1 MKQIKQFNRL
11 ILVLAAALTLS
22 LAGTAAAEHGS
33 SSGSDDNSGSGG
45 TTTVQATETE
55 NETTVATVSN
65 TGELHKKGADEL
77 NTLRTQHKEQSAD
90 HRKNVCEAHKQGLET
105 KFTNIVNNSQKI
117 QDRITSVF
125 DKAVTYKTD
134 NNLSPANFDDLVA
147 KANAAKQDSAD
158 SIVNLKT
165 LTPSLDCN
173 NVSVASDV
181 ATFKAAAKET
191 RDNLK
196 AYRTAVKAVV
206 KSLLDTKKAS
216 DTTEGSQQ

>member
-1 MKQIKQFNRL
+1 MIMKQIKQFNRL
-11 ILVLAAALTLS
+11 ILALAAALTLS

-33 SSGSDDNSGSGG
+33 GSGSTNSGQS
-45 TTTVQATETE
+45 AE
-55 NETTVATVSN
+55 NETEITVATVSN

-77 NTLRTQHKEQSAD
+77 NTLRAQHKEQSAD

-125 DKAVTYKTD
+125 DKAVAYKTD
-134 NNLSPANFDDLVA
+134 NNLSPTNFDDLVA
-147 KANAAKQDSAD
+147 KAQAAKQDSAD
-158 SIVNLKT
+158 SIANLKAV
-165 LTPSLDCN
+165 TPSLDCN

-196 AYRTAVKAVV
+196 AYRSAVKAVV
-206 KSLLDTKKAS
+206 KSILDTKKTS

>member
-1 MKQIKQFNRL
+1 MIMKQIRQFNRL
-11 ILVLAAALTLS
+11 ILALAAALTLS

-33 SSGSDDNSGSGG
+33 GSSSTNSGQS
-45 TTTVQATETE
+45 AE
-55 NETTVATVSN
+55 NETEITVATVSN

-77 NTLRTQHKEQSAD
+77 NTLRAQHKEQSAD

-125 DKAVTYKTD
+125 DKAVAYKTD
-134 NNLSPANFDDLVA
+134 NNLSPTNFDDLVA
-147 KANAAKQDSAD
+147 KAQAAKQDSAD
-158 SIVNLKT
+158 SIANLKAV
-165 LTPSLDCN
+165 TPSLDCN

-196 AYRTAVKAVV
+196 AYRSAVKAVV
-206 KSLLDTKKAS
+206 KSILDTKKAS

>member
-1 MKQIKQFNRL
+1 MIMKQIKQFNRL
-11 ILVLAAALTLS
+11 ILALVAALTLS

-33 SSGSDDNSGSGG
+33 GSGSTNSGQS
-45 TTTVQATETE
+45 AE
-55 NETTVATVSN
+55 NETEITVATVSN

-77 NTLRTQHKEQSAD
+77 NTLRAQHKEQSAD

-125 DKAVTYKTD
+125 DKAVAYKTD
-134 NNLSPANFDDLVA
+134 NNLSPTNFDDLVA
-147 KANAAKQDSAD
+147 KAQAAKQDSAD
-158 SIVNLKT
+158 SIANLKAV
-165 LTPSLDCN
+165 TPSLDCN

-196 AYRTAVKAVV
+196 AYRSAVKAVV
-206 KSLLDTKKAS
+206 KSILDTKKAS